1 MFNFDFEGFTYKIN
15 TTRVTYGAIE
25 IPEVKIIKFDMATA
39 PRIDFT
45 ITKNKY
51 NKYYKKNTHIEE
63 IPEVILCF
71 HKILNNNMYKMNEV
85 TLYTNLI
92 NEELQK
98 ISNINITS
106 SDYINMINR
115 FIKFGDDY
123 YYNLLFIATKS
134 YVISI

>member
-1 MFNFDFEGFTYKIN
+1 
-15 TTRVTYGAIE
+15 
-25 IPEVKIIKFDMATA
+25 
-39 PRIDFT
+39 
-45 ITKNKY
+45 
-51 NKYYKKNTHIEE
+51 
-63 IPEVILCF
+63 
-71 HKILNNNMYKMNEV
+71 MNEV